1 MHSIWFSRWDCQV
14 DTLFYNTY
22 QLAPTIQQLKGMN
35 KQMEFSS
42 DEIVAMINSTREGS
56 VWDVLDI
63 KLVSAEKDKV
73 VATMPIGP
81 NHRQQVGYLHGG
93 ISVTLA
99 ESVAS
104 LGTVL
109 NIDPGKQM
117 AFGLEINA
125 NHLRPKREGQLTATA
140 TPIQRGRTTHVW
152 DIRITDEN
160 DKLICVSRC
169 TVAVVNRPP
178 ENGSPF
184 SKNMPSFG

>member
-1 MHSIWFSRWDCQV
+1 
-14 DTLFYNTY
+14 
-22 QLAPTIQQLKGMN
+22 
-35 KQMEFSS
+35 MEFSS
-42 DEIVAMINSTREGS
+42 QELIARINSTREGS

-93 ISVTLA
+93 ISVVLA

-109 NIDPGKQM
+109 NIDANKQM

-125 NHLRPKREGQLTATA
+125 NHLRPKRDGELTAVT
-140 TPIQRGRTTHVW
+140 TPIHRGRTTHVW
-152 DIRITDEN
+152 DIRITDEH
-160 DKLICVSRC
+160 DKLICISRC
-169 TVAVVNRPP
+169 TIAVVDRPP
-178 ENGSPF
+178 DNGNPLLRDI
-184 SKNMPSFG
+184 PSFG

>member
-1 MHSIWFSRWDCQV
+1 MDISND
-14 DTLFYNTY
+14 D
-22 QLAPTIQQLKGMN
+22 
-35 KQMEFSS
+35 
-42 DEIVAMINSTREGS
+42 IVEVINSTREGS

-63 KLVSAEKDKV
+63 RLVTAEKDRV

-109 NIDPGKQM
+109 NIDAARQM

-125 NHLRPKREGQLTATA
+125 NHLRPKRDGQLTATA
-140 TPIQRGRTTHVW
+140 TPVHRGRTTHVW

-160 DKLICVSRC
+160 EKLVCISRC
-169 TVAVVNRPP
+169 TVAVVDRPP
-178 ENGSPF
+178 DNGSPI
-184 SKNMPSFG
+184 SRNLPSFG

>member
-1 MHSIWFSRWDCQV
+1 
-14 DTLFYNTY
+14 
-22 QLAPTIQQLKGMN
+22 
-35 KQMEFSS
+35 MEFSS

-63 KLVSAEKDKV
+63 KLVSAEEDKV

-109 NIDPGKQM
+109 NIDPSKQM